1 MKNNDD
7 DAANQNQNSPSNKK
21 FFVGENGIQIFQ
33 KYFPADP
40 SSNLDKKD
48 SQSLKNQNF
57 KEIIK
62 QENLKFRN

>member
-7 DAANQNQNSPSNKK
+7 DSANKNQNSPSNKK

-33 KYFPADP
+33 KYFPAD
-40 SSNLDKKD
+40 SNSNLNKKD
-48 SQSLKNQNF
+48 SQLLINQNF

-62 QENLKFRN
+62 QEN